1 MLLDRSMDLRQ
12 VYDTTAKDR
21 QRRFLTGVCDTD
33 LDLVKFSL
41 LINLQELVVV
51 DCLFHHLGLA
61 RAPARLIVT
70 HIVRFSGLNTRL
82 RLTSSFAHVCNLCV
96 GLLVHVAV

>member
-12 VYDTTAKDR
+12 VYGTTAKDR
-21 QRRFLTGVCDTD
+21 QRWFMTGVSDTD
-33 LDLVKFSL
+33 LDLIKFSL
-41 LINLQELVVV
+41 LIDLQELVVI
-51 DCLFHHLGLA
+51 DCLFHYLSLA
-61 RAPARLIVT
+61 RAPSGLIVT